1 MNKFYLIN
9 YNRLIEKDTNYL
21 LSIFFDNNQTMKLIA
36 WDILLNDDRLLDNEI
51 DEEILKE
58 IVKEI
63 KIEDVW
69 YLASLDKRYKITKIA
84 YNRIMEIIDETEVL
98 ENRKLIKMLNKK
110 MPS

>member
-21 LSIFFDNNQTMKLIA
+21 LSILFDNNQTMKLIA

-69 YLASLDKRYKITKIA
+69 YLASLDKKYKITKIA
-84 YNRIMEIIDETEVL
+84 YNQLMEIIDETEVL

>member
-58 IVKEI
+58 IVKDI

-84 YNRIMEIIDETEVL
+84 YNRIMEIIDENEVL